1 MTSTEET
8 RRYPDELTK
17 FLSSIPAESREKIMG
32 EILEGLQNDTI
43 PGIKQS
49 DSEPDHD
56 VPTDQ
61 LSWIQRLDSRAR
73 PVLSMREKR
82 AVMIR
87 ESWDNGEYNL
97 VEGDSPTASI
107 FKEYVERTEL
117 KYGEDASKELVHSTS
132 QLLSSSLAYNDAI
145 FTYHPDFNGLVVGSI
160 QSGKSASFL
169 GLVSSSI
176 DQGVKIVVVLS
187 GVTDK
192 LRDQTQKR
200 LDRDIIDHC
209 SDRVYSPTSF
219 GDLSRYKA
227 NNKTSQKIWGPLRAS
242 CVSTLRQEGGAVVI
256 VTKKNHAT
264 LDAVDTLLTYLD
276 ELNLLGQQPILMID
290 DECDHSSINTSS
302 ELFDGDTNVKG
313 PTIHKAIVGLRTKFP
328 MTYFGY
334 TATPQSQVFM
344 HPDDA
349 LAPQVAHLLESHKYY
364 LGPLE
369 VFQEH
374 KDLLVDPCSV
384 TDFALPKK
392 GADIIETLKG
402 ISKPPESMV
411 TAMIDHALSG
421 AIHHLQPRKVMP
433 HGFRHSMMVHI
444 CREIKG
450 QEEVYRL
457 VKSARKTALKHI
469 KASLKESVKQ
479 VDDRISRFRS
489 NRRKLRM
496 QHSRIPNRDILLD
509 KAISVLNDSTMKL
522 LNSASDD
529 NLDYED
535 PETPDNLIIIGGDI
549 LSRGLT
555 IEGLRTT
562 YFLRE
567 PSQILIDSTLQTAR
581 WFGPLREDKDMISIH
596 LRPTLARRFAN
607 IAWDDASLRDELRL
621 INELDLAVCD
631 AKITHHPGY
640 HATAK
645 NKRRNGQAMR
655 LVGDRVSIDSPWIG
669 TTGDAVAALK
679 GSLSEL
685 KNEFTPVK
693 SSKGTLQG
701 IKANCTLSEMI
712 DFLDKQLVGMQSESA
727 KQDCISRLRLMM
739 NTLSGGGSGGN
750 IVIRNGSANSMH
762 DDLPEPLNGFKL
774 NRVIRGAKLGKKVDA
789 LASGKTPNQSQYT
802 SDWWLDGVRPTTPT
816 AYARGWRT
824 TNDPVQ
830 LLVYVIDSHKTEAKR
845 LRGTGPWV
853 GFAIQFPHIGPGGSY
868 YVNKHSDRGEEE

>member
-1 MTSTEET
+1 MTTTDDT

-32 EILEGLQNDTI
+32 EIFEDMQKERI
-43 PGIKQS
+43 PGIRGNNA
-49 DSEPDHD
+49 EPDHE

-61 LSWIQRLDSRAR
+61 LNWIQRLDSRAR
-73 PVLSMREKR
+73 PILSTREKR
-82 AVMIR
+82 AVAIR
-87 ESWDNGEYNL
+87 RSWNCGNYNL
-97 VEGDSPTASI
+97 LDEESSTASI
-107 FKEYVERTEL
+107 FKEYVERTGG
-117 KYGEDASKELVHSTS
+117 KHGEDASKELIHSIS
-132 QLLSSSLAYNDAI
+132 QLLSSSLSYNDAI
-145 FTYHPDFNGLVVGSI
+145 FSYHPDFNGLVVGSI

-176 DQGVKIVVVLS
+176 DQGVKVVVVLS

-200 LDRDIIDHC
+200 LDRDIIDHA

-219 GDLSRYKA
+219 GDLSRYSP

-264 LDAVDTLLTYLD
+264 LDAVDTLLTYVEGLD
-276 ELNLLGQQPILMID
+276 LLGSQPVLMID

-302 ELFDGDTNVKG
+302 ELFDGVTNLKG

-328 MTYFGY
+328 MSYWGY

-344 HPDDA
+344 HPNDA

-374 KDLLVDPCSV
+374 KGLLVDPCNV
-384 TDFALPKK
+384 ADFALPKK

-411 TAMIDHALSG
+411 TAMIDHAISG
-421 AIHHLQPRKVMP
+421 AIHHLQPREVMP
-433 HGFRHSMMVHI
+433 HGPRHSMMVHI

-450 QEEVYRL
+450 QEEVFRL
-457 VKSARKTALKHI
+457 VKNAKKTALKY
-469 KASLKESVKQ
+469 LKKSTNGTVKI
-479 VDDRISRFRS
+479 VDNRINRFRI

-496 QHSRIPNRDILLD
+496 QHSRIPNRDELLD
-509 KAISVLNDSTMKL
+509 KAFCVLNDSSMKL
-522 LNSASDD
+522 LNSSSDD

-535 PETPDNLIIIGGDI
+535 PDTPDNLIIIGGDI

-596 LRPTLARRFAN
+596 LRPTLAIRFAN
-607 IAWDDASLRDELRL
+607 IAWDDAGLRDELRP
-621 INELDLAVCD
+621 INELDLSVCD
-631 AKITHHPGY
+631 TKITHHPGY
-640 HATAK
+640 HATAR
-645 NKRRNGQAMR
+645 NKRKNGQAMR

-669 TTGDAVAALK
+669 TTGEAVSALK
-679 GSLSEL
+679 SSLSDL
-685 KNEFTPVK
+685 NNEFTEVK
-693 SSKGTLQG
+693 SSKGALQG
-701 IKANCTLSEMI
+701 IMSNCTLSEMA
-712 DFLDKQLVGMQSESA
+712 DFLEKQLVGIQSKSA
-727 KQDCISRLRLMM
+727 KHDCISRLRLMID
-739 NTLSGGGSGGN
+739 TLSGGGAGGN
-750 IVIRNGSANSMH
+750 IVIRNGSANSMQ
-762 DDLPEPLNGFKL
+762 DELPGPLHGFGL
-774 NRVIRGAKLGKKVDA
+774 HRVIRGAKHGKKVDA

-802 SDWWLDGVRPTTPT
+802 SDWWLDGVRPATPT

-830 LLVYVIDSHKTEAKR
+830 LLVYVIDSHGTKEKR
-845 LRGTGPWV
+845 LGETGPWV
-853 GFAIQFPHIGPGGSY
+853 GFAMQFPHIGPGGSY
-868 YVNKHSDRGEEE
+868 HVNKHSNRGEEE